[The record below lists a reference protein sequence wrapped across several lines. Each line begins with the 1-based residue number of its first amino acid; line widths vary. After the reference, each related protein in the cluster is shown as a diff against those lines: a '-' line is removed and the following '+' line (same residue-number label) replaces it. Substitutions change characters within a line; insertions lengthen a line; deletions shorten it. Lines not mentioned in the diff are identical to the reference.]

1 MEENEEMLPD
11 IWPEAPGSRS
21 HGLTLHRWEMHM
33 VDTLGIEED

>member
-21 HGLTLHRWEMHM
+21 HGLTLHR
-33 VDTLGIEED
+33 